1 MWHVC
6 GRSVEHGQFFPFIF
20 FQELTSRKDQIKYRR
35 DGGKK
40 FIGVREIAEAFDRS
54 PMGITRA
61 DDLSS
66 PPVPPPKAV
75 VTSASDSAPFSSDP
89 LVRNRYALGHLD
101 LFKALAARDL
111 LYFSRNAFL
120 YIFQEFQTTLIG
132 ILAATMFLRTN
143 MHQSTIADGNVYL
156 GLLFFTTMTA
166 MW

>member
-1 MWHVC
+1 M
-6 GRSVEHGQFFPFIF
+6 
-20 FQELTSRKDQIKYRR
+20 TSRKDQRKYLKDK
-35 DGGKK
+35 DGNK
-40 FIGVREIAEAFDRS
+40 FIGVREISDAFERSSLGIARAE
-54 PMGITRA
+54 T
-61 DDLSS
+61 LSS
-66 PPVPPPKAV
+66 PSIPAPKTV
-75 VTSASDSAPFSSDP
+75 VSSGGPGADTAPFSTDP
-89 LVRNRYALGHLD
+89 LVRRRYALGNLD